1 MRSQLYRLVLLFG
14 LAVAVAL
21 PRVVAD
27 VVANGGPAEKSQ
39 RMTAA
44 AERHAGP
51 LFKPSV
57 VEKNLAGSYPGIRLA
72 ARGVPFSQI
81 MGQPYAWT
89 LNSWRSM
96 LGVYGYMNVFTPNV
110 LYWLLSSGLLMLGIS
125 MVAWA
130 RKRQEAQRAL
140 MVTVAGTALVALSS
154 IVHSWANAFQAQ
166 GRYLFPG
173 LVIVGIYLLSQPG
186 LLRTRLASIGVA
198 LCFVTSV
205 LSFASAL
212 PALTGN

>member
-1 MRSQLYRLVLLFG
+1 LLFG
-14 LAVAVAL
+14 LAITVAL

-27 VVANGGPAEKSQ
+27 VVANGGAAEKSQ
-39 RMTAA
+39 RMIAA

-57 VEKNLAGSYPGIRLA
+57 VENNLAESYPGIRLA
-72 ARGVPFSQI
+72 ARGVPFSKI

-96 LGVYGYMNVFTPNV
+96 LGVYGYMNVFPPSI
-110 LYWLLSSGLLMLGIS
+110 LYWLLSGGLLMLTIS

-130 RKRQEAQRAL
+130 RKRTDAQRAL
-140 MVTVAGTALVALSS
+140 MVAVAGIALVALSS

-166 GRYLFPG
+166 GRYLFPA
-173 LVIVGIYLLSQPG
+173 LVIAGIYLLSQPG
-186 LLRTRLASIGVA
+186 LLRTRLASMGVA
-198 LCFVTSV
+198 LCFVVSV

-212 PALTGN
+212 PALTGH